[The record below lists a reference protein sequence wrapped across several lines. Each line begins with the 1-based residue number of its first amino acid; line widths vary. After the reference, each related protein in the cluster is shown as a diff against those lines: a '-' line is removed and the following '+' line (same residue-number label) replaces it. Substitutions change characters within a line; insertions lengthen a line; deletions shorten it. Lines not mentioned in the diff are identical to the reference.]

1 MGDVFGGTFMLKL
14 VIIFIVIYVSFAT
27 IAVSYAKTFRVKNM
41 VVNTIEQQRLINRA
55 KIVGRMDL
63 IDARL
68 SEASYDLSDNLEYGS
83 LQEKCTSQGKGKSGD
98 ERPVFT
104 NNGACIL
111 PIKIDD
117 NHYYFRV
124 TLYMVFRIPGIPYVA
139 SFPIS
144 SDTEDYSYTYKIK
157 KTTG

>member
-27 IAVSYAKTFRVKNM
+27 IAVSYAKTFRLKNG
-41 VVNTIEQQRLINRA
+41 VVNIIEQQKLDNTSITSNYN
-55 KIVGRMDL
+55 KIDEFL
-63 IDARL
+63 TDANYNL
-68 SEASYDLSDNLEYGS
+68 SSNASVYNSCRTKCFN
-83 LQEKCTSQGKGKSGD
+83 QESTVKNAEWPT
-98 ERPVFT
+98 FT
-104 NNGACIL
+104 DNGACIL
-111 PIKIDD
+111 PIKISDK
-117 NHYYFRV
+117 HYYFRV
-124 TLYMVFRIPGIPYVA
+124 TLYMVVKIPGFSYVP